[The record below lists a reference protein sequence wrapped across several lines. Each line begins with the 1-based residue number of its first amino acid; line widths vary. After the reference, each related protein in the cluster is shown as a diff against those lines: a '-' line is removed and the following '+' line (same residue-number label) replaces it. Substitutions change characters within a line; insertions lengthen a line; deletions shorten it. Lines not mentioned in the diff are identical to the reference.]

1 MNHQR
6 IERMLSAALFC
17 LAGLMLT
24 RSALAQPVAADQP
37 GDAIARKALQAKVVE
52 VHGMV
57 KQAPVGISSTAADWT
72 RVKLNDTLAS
82 GTQIKTG
89 LRSSVA
95 LAFGDDTI
103 VQIRKVSLASID
115 DYYKTATEKS
125 VLLGLGYGTVRG
137 GSTEATLRT
146 DVVVDSTVATLAKR
160 GTEGWQIEVEPTTG
174 RFQISLARYGL
185 LQATLKSTGQ
195 QRRVRPNEYVNSR
208 TMNVMWVNQNIFD
221 RTVSFYEDASVTP
234 AESSF
239 AAKNPGGASVVSPDP
254 TQATQI
260 TKRIDPAFVSTQIA
274 NQPATTGRTQILT
287 STPSNIR
294 PEGDFGLAPTIGQL
308 FDLGTLLSPTTAP
321 RVTRPLP
328 PRVPIR
334 HPRTHRRAI
343 KR

>member
-1 MNHQR
+1 MNHRR
-6 IERMLSAALFC
+6 IERTLSAALFC
-17 LAGLMLT
+17 IVGLMLT
-24 RSALAQPVAADQP
+24 RSTFAQPAAADQP
-37 GDAIARKALQAKVVE
+37 GDATAHQALQAKVVE
-52 VHGMV
+52 VHGIV
-57 KQAPVGISSTAADWT
+57 KKAPVGISATAAGWT
-72 RVKLNDTLAS
+72 PVKLNDTLSS

-195 QRRVRPNEYVNSR
+195 QRRVRPHEYVNNR
-208 TMNVMWVNQNIFD
+208 TMNVMWVNQKIFD
-221 RTVSFYEDASVTP
+221 RAVNFYDDASVTP

-254 TQATQI
+254 SQATQI
-260 TKRIDPAFVSTQIA
+260 TKRIDPTFVSAQIA
-274 NQPATTGRTQILT
+274 NQPAATGRTQIFAPP
-287 STPSNIR
+287 PSNIR

-308 FDLGTLLSPTTAP
+308 FDLGTLLSPATMP
-321 RVTRPLP
+321 RVTRPLSTRP
-328 PRVPIR
+328 PIR
-334 HPRTHRRAI
+334 HPRTHRHPVR
-343 KR
+343 R